1 MCLLGGGD
9 VTIIRA
15 RFEGNVLRP
24 LKKLDLWEGEEV
36 EIELKKG
43 PVEDFH
49 GRLNLSKEV
58 AEEIIGMELW
68 D

>member
-1 MCLLGGGD
+1 
-9 VTIIRA
+9 
-15 RFEGNVLRP
+15 LRP
-24 LKKLDLWEGEEV
+24 LKKLDLREGEEV

>member
-9 VTIIRA
+9 VTII
-15 RFEGNVLRP
+15 
-24 LKKLDLWEGEEV
+24 K
-36 EIELKKG
+36 ELKKG

-49 GRLNLSKEV
+49 GRLNLSKED